1 MVILSFVMMGCTK
14 ALWNS
19 KKTVDYQEDF
29 RIVREVDLLSYWM
42 KTCKVTSIRQV
53 TLMDKV
59 YYLMTAS
66 DLDALCE
73 WIYDT
78 RKEWNETKT
87 NSCTPLKCKLCM
99 LCISEYLV
107 NTFVLF
113 SCINNCVQ

>member
-19 KKTVDYQEDF
+19 RKQWITK
-29 RIVREVDLLSYWM
+29 RISGWEVDLLSYSM

-73 WIYDT
+73 CQ
-78 RKEWNETKT
+78 
-87 NSCTPLKCKLCM
+87 S
-99 LCISEYLV
+99 LV
-107 NTFVLF
+107 AVECHQLEE
-113 SCINNCVQ
+113 